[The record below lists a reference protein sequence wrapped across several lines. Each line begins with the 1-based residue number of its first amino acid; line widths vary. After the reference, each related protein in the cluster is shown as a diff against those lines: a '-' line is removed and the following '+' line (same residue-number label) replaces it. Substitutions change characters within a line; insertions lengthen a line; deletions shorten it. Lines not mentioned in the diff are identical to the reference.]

1 MRQVLFWSL
10 VASLAGL
17 LFGFDTVVI
26 SGADKKLQNLWQS
39 SDAFH
44 GTVVMA
50 MALWGTVVGA
60 LFGAYPTQRYG
71 RKKILLWVGLFYTV
85 SAVGSALSNDPITF
99 AVFRFIGGL
108 GVGVSGIAVPAYIS
122 EIAPAKSRGRL
133 VGVYQARLVFGILL
147 AFFSNYIL
155 SDTGEND
162 WRWMMG
168 VEAFPAAI
176 YTLLCFLIPKSPR
189 WLISKG
195 FFEEAKAI
203 HNRIDPKV
211 SFENLVE
218 EINKSTNIQN
228 TDESIFE
235 NLRINIPVET
245 HPIFVLEQKGYPP
258 QHLQANYAYS
268 WNTSLLHRAYCTE
281 KTEAP
286 LYRTH
291 IMLGFSCWW
300 DFDEATETWTQNE
313 FFGKKHPWDML
324 NDGEVIPGLKLV

>member
-1 MRQVLFWSL
+1 MKNIKGVTMIVSLNLKTNTNEHNVSGSLNHRAPFLKNQMKPSSVFNDLIKFEMTETDCIKLKEDTLGAVEKFGNWGYRLKNYKDDAGYLGTGLTYNPRHVDSTNDFKEQDIHQQVQGNYDPGAKGLNGQNPYSRLTGKDSVFAKLNTHYDTFSMCYRTP
-10 VASLAGL
+10 ASKHGYLGD
-17 LFGFDTVVI
+17 FCNTFKRSMVRSSIRVI
-26 SGADKKLQNLWQS
+26 NAAATGHNMGKDINDKKMR
-39 SDAFH
+39 A
-44 GTVVMA
+44 
-50 MALWGTVVGA
+50 
-60 LFGAYPTQRYG
+60 
-71 RKKILLWVGLFYTV
+71 
-85 SAVGSALSNDPITF
+85 
-99 AVFRFIGGL
+99 
-108 GVGVSGIAVPAYIS
+108 GVA
-122 EIAPAKSRGRL
+122 
-133 VGVYQARLVFGILL
+133 
-147 AFFSNYIL
+147 
-155 SDTGEND
+155 
-162 WRWMMG
+162 W
-168 VEAFPAAI
+168 
-176 YTLLCFLIPKSPR
+176 
-189 WLISKG
+189 
-195 FFEEAKAI
+195 
-203 HNRIDPKV
+203 H
-211 SFENLVE
+211 
-218 EINKSTNIQN
+218 